1 MTGQELIDYIRCNGL
16 EDWECVII
24 VHGVVY
30 PVADA
35 WATCGDEKL
44 IRIRRM
50 KKNSKTEPG
59 RLPRLFFPE
68 RY

>member
-16 EDWECVII
+16 EDCECVII

-44 IRIRRM
+44 IRI
-50 KKNSKTEPG
+50 
-59 RLPRLFFPE
+59 LPDE
-68 RY
+68 EEQ